1 MDKQS
6 AIAKIRKCMA
16 LAKGGNA
23 NEAGVALRQA
33 QALMEKFGV
42 DDADL
47 LAAEV
52 TEMSTPSNA
61 RKNPARWE
69 SYLASTIGK
78 AFACDAVHSHTR
90 GKPGAWLFIGPAIQA
105 EIATYAFAVLNRKI
119 KLARTELLR
128 SPLCARLRPRRKTA
142 RADLFCEQFVVGLRE
157 HVREF
162 AGTQQTDAIAAYKAI
177 HYPVRGLLD
186 PKDRNAERELS
197 SADYAAARSGQEA
210 GRQVRLSQAVGSS
223 AEKAAALMH
232 QLTLEHRS

>member
-1 MDKQS
+1 MQPTRLQFLTEKNQIS
-6 AIAKIRKCMA
+6 ENGIAPITAVRPAPSK
-16 LAKGGNA
+16 
-23 NEAGVALRQA
+23 A
-33 QALMEKFGV
+33 QDG
-42 DDADL
+42 
-47 LAAEV
+47 
-52 TEMSTPSNA
+52 
-61 RKNPARWE
+61 
-69 SYLASTIGK
+69 AS
-78 AFACDAVHSHTR
+78 
-90 GKPGAWLFIGPAIQA
+90 
-105 EIATYAFAVLNRKI
+105 
-119 KLARTELLR
+119 
-128 SPLCARLRPRRKTA
+128 
-142 RADLFCEQFVVGLRE
+142 DLFCEQFVVGLRE